1 MSSRHEEWVDVV
13 DEHDR
18 VIDRATRRA
27 MREGN
32 LLHRNVSVL
41 CLDSRDR
48 VYVHRRT
55 PTKDVFP
62 SMYDLFASGVV
73 ASGESYDDAARRELG
88 EELGIRGAP
97 LVALFKHRYEGA
109 ESRSFTMVYE
119 VRWDG
124 EIVHQPSEV
133 AWGSFMSL
141 AEIAAR
147 NVELP
152 FVPDGWEIFRRYLE
166 ERAERSTS
174 TN

>member
-1 MSSRHEEWVDVV
+1 MSTRDEEWVDVV

-18 VIDRATRRA
+18 VIERVTRRA

-32 LLHRNVSVL
+32 LLHRNASVL
-41 CLDSRDR
+41 CRDSRDR
-48 VYVHRRT
+48 VYVHQRT

-73 ASGESYDDAARRELG
+73 ASGESYDDAARRELE
-88 EELGIRGAP
+88 EELGIAGAP

-109 ESRSFTMVYE
+109 LSRSFTMVYE

-124 EIVHQPSEV
+124 PIVHQPSEV
-133 AWGSFMSL
+133 AWGAFMSR

-147 NVELP
+147 NTARL
-152 FVPDGWEIFRRYLE
+152 FVPDGWEIFLRYLE
-166 ERAERSTS
+166 LGEKPAG
-174 TN
+174 